1 MYNRLSLHPVWCRV
15 QVTLLINILTC
26 KWMHHKFVAE
36 TQSPRVFPRSVG
48 SNLFAWATL
57 VLSNLNQKL
66 GDVSTAISCAPD
78 KSAYVPN
85 NPRVHDYS

>member
-1 MYNRLSLHPVWCRV
+1 MV
-15 QVTLLINILTC
+15 
-26 KWMHHKFVAE
+26 HHKFVAE

-66 GDVSTAISCAPD
+66 GDVSTAISCALD